1 MTSAA
6 QDDTIERAIRE
17 SKTIAVVGISD
28 REDRPS
34 FGVAQ
39 YLSQYYQIIPV
50 NPKLERWQGRV
61 CYPDL
66 VSIPREIEVDMVDV
80 FRRSSEVMPVVQEA
94 LVRPVRF
101 IWLQLG
107 ISSEEAA
114 ALAGSHQIGFV
125 QNACLA
131 VEHSRLRK
139 R

>member
-1 MTSAA
+1 MMATS
-6 QDDTIERAIRE
+6 QDATIERAIRE

-39 YLSQYYQIIPV
+39 YLSQYYEVIPV
-50 NPKLERWQGRV
+50 NPKLVSWQGKV

-66 VSIPREIEVDMVDV
+66 ASIPQEIKVDMVDI
-80 FRRSSEVMPVVQEA
+80 FRRSAEVMPVVQEA
-94 LVRPVRF
+94 VVRPVRF
-101 IWLQLG
+101 VWLQLG
-107 ISSEEAA
+107 ITNEDAET
-114 ALAGSHQIGFV
+114 LAESHQIGFV

-131 VEHSRLRK
+131 VEHARLRK